1 MGRVVEV
8 VLDIPVSLADE
19 GLGQRE
25 REGDSQTPDRLG
37 AALIQGLD
45 ALPQI
50 ERVAA
55 GSGRVETCCFDHAR
69 AMSDAGWYVS
79 IEDSTAHR
87 RLVASRVEAYSPG
100 VTLRETAYEASI
112 ETAELTDAALDDAP
126 AALKQALAKAGD
138 LEPVARLVIERT
150 QWHWSAGN
158 DVCIDVALDRVEGL
172 PDSTRLYE
180 LHLSAP
186 WPDQDDAA
194 RPVLDALFAA
204 ARDLLGTLPA
214 FPVPARAVERA
225 CRIEAIPDAEAVRA
239 TPIDLAGA
247 RTPHEALIA
256 IGRNIAQHWF
266 GNEAGVRDL
275 ADPESVHQM
284 RVAQRRLK
292 TALKIFPGWID
303 ETWSTRVAPDLT
315 WLGGLL
321 GEARDRDVFT
331 DSTLPALAAADAA
344 TTANTAAADPERW
357 EGTRE
362 RASAQRLEA
371 RTRAQEALRSRR
383 YAQLSLAWIGWL
395 AALTLEGPPAGL
407 KEHTLREYA
416 KKRVRKYYQRVS
428 AAPKLTTL
436 DDATRHR
443 ERIEAKRLRYTLEF
457 FAPLVSRRTR
467 TGVAKTVSRIQTVLG
482 EGNDVV
488 VAARYL
494 EQLDLTPYQ
503 QGFTQGWSAATRRYT
518 AEEAERLLRKL
529 RKPKLKRA
537 K

>member
-1 MGRVVEV
+1 VR
-8 VLDIPVSLADE
+8 
-19 GLGQRE
+19 
-25 REGDSQTPDRLG
+25 
-37 AALIQGLD
+37 
-45 ALPQI
+45 
-50 ERVAA
+50 
-55 GSGRVETCCFDHAR
+55 
-69 AMSDAGWYVS
+69 
-79 IEDSTAHR
+79 
-87 RLVASRVEAYSPG
+87 
-100 VTLRETAYEASI
+100 
-112 ETAELTDAALDDAP
+112 
-126 AALKQALAKAGD
+126 
-138 LEPVARLVIERT
+138 
-150 QWHWSAGN
+150 
-158 DVCIDVALDRVEGL
+158 
-172 PDSTRLYE
+172 
-180 LHLSAP
+180 
-186 WPDQDDAA
+186 
-194 RPVLDALFAA
+194 
-204 ARDLLGTLPA
+204 
-214 FPVPARAVERA
+214 
-225 CRIEAIPDAEAVRA
+225 DAEAVRA
-239 TPIDLAGA
+239 MPIDLGGA

-292 TALKIFPGWID
+292 TALKIFPHWLD

-357 EGTRE
+357 DGTRE

-395 AALTLEGPPAGL
+395 AALTLHGPPAGI
-407 KEHTLREYA
+407 KEPTLREYA
-416 KKRVRKYYQRVS
+416 RMRVRKHYRRVS
-428 AAPKLTTL
+428 AAPELTTL
-436 DDATRHR
+436 DDAARHR
-443 ERIEAKRLRYTLEF
+443 ERIETKRLRYTLEF

-529 RKPKLKRA
+529 RKPKIRGPR
-537 K
+537 